1 MTNSEATISQDKQI
15 LTVSALNNQ
24 VKYLLENQLPAIWV
38 EGEISNL
45 SVPSSGHWYFTL
57 KDRNAQIRAA
67 MFRGR
72 NRGVRF
78 IPKNGS
84 QVLIKGKVSLY
95 APRGDYQLIVDTM
108 EEAGEGA
115 LRRAFEA
122 LKLKLSDQGLF
133 DEERKKALPE
143 LPQQVGII
151 TSGTGAAF
159 RDMVHVLKRR
169 FPALPILLY
178 PVPVQGDE
186 AAPAIVQAIAKANE
200 LKNCDVLIVGRGG
213 GSLEDLW
220 AFNEEQVALAI
231 AASEIPIV
239 SAVGHQTD
247 FTISDFVAD
256 LRAPTPSA
264 AAELIS
270 PDQIEWLQT
279 ITSYEDYF
287 ESKMLQLISQL
298 QQQVIHLSKRLRN
311 PSRELEEAAQKID
324 QLEIRLKKSVHLKLD
339 GKKERLTNSSIRLLN
354 QNPQKSLPLFSRSI
368 ASLTQRLTQA
378 QSRLIERQQLKFT
391 SLAQRLDSISPLQ
404 TIARGYSI
412 TRNEKNELVTNC
424 EQVAKNDVL
433 SIQVKDGT
441 INSQVVNIKKD
452 SV

>member
-1 MTNSEATISQDKQI
+1 MSNPDTNLSQSKQI

-57 KDRNAQIRAA
+57 KDKNAQIRAA

-78 IPKNGS
+78 IPKNGL
-84 QVLIKGKVSLY
+84 QVLVKGKVSLY
-95 APRGDYQLIVDTM
+95 APRGDYQLIVDAM

-133 DEERKKALPE
+133 DDERKKALPE

-169 FPALPILLY
+169 FPALPILLF
-178 PVPVQGDE
+178 PVPVQGEE

-231 AASEIPIV
+231 AASKIPVV

-247 FTISDFVAD
+247 FTIADFVAD

-270 PDQIEWLQT
+270 PDQTEWLQT
-279 ITSYEDYF
+279 LASYEDYF
-287 ESKMLQLISQL
+287 ESKMLQIISQF

-324 QLEIRLKKSVHLKLD
+324 QLEIRLKKSIHFKLD
-339 GKKERLTNSSIRLLN
+339 VNKERLSSSSIRLFN
-354 QNPQKSLPLFSRSI
+354 QNPRKALPTFNHTI
-368 ASLTQRLTQA
+368 ASLTQRLTHA
-378 QSRLIERQQLKFT
+378 QNRLIENKQLKFT

-412 TRNEKNELVTNC
+412 TRDANNKLVSTC
-424 EQVAKNDVL
+424 DQVTKDDVL

-441 INSQVVNIKKD
+441 ISSQVVNINKD
-452 SV
+452 TV